1 MSEINDSNK
10 FGKNIRKL
18 MEAHDESELDLAL
31 AIDAS
36 GSSTISNYIS
46 YKNTRKPKPE
56 FMKRIA
62 NHYGLPIYVLQ
73 EYDLSNL
80 NYNFKTIPIDIL
92 QQIDNV
98 IFPFIKIEEAISE
111 EALNDIDF
119 KIGYEAQK
127 RIYECIKTNNEYSD
141 DDWDTMINSYCSSDA
156 PESSA
161 NLISFLLRIGAV
173 LQYPNLTDI
182 NDYLNGE
189 SVDIVKLRKKTL
201 KDFDDTLDKET
212 MDFYLDIDDII
223 YSLIL
228 HMKNSKHYLELS
240 NYFIALKYFY
250 NVTKDMD
257 NNNKIIG
264 IEMMRA
270 FAATGN
276 KYAKK
281 FLNIIEAL

>member
-46 YKNTRKPKPE
+46 DKNTRKPKPE
-56 FMKRIA
+56 FMRRIA

-73 EYDLSNL
+73 EYDFSSFKFNK
-80 NYNFKTIPIDIL
+80 KTISTNIL
-92 QQIDNV
+92 RRLDNE
-98 IFPFIKIEEAISE
+98 IFPLIKSE
-111 EALNDIDF
+111 KALKDIDF
-119 KIGYEAQK
+119 KKGYDAQR
-127 RIYECIKTNNEYSD
+127 RIFECIKNNSNYSD
-141 DDWDTMINSYCSSDA
+141 SDWDTMIDSYFSSNE

-161 NLISFLLRIGAV
+161 NLISLFIRMGAV

-212 MDFYLDIDDII
+212 MDFYLEIDDII